1 MSFKASWR
9 EFTVV
14 AFIAVFDMVFYDKH
28 FYVLGFDWEKAA
40 YRPLFTLANTLQ
52 WSLGIETAFII
63 SSNKFHVKWH
73 PQGIPKPSV
82 SNHNLFSRFQS

>member
-9 EFTVV
+9 QFTVV
-14 AFIAVFDMVFYDKH
+14 AFIAVFDLVFYDKH

-52 WSLGIETAFII
+52 
-63 SSNKFHVKWH
+63 
-73 PQGIPKPSV
+73 
-82 SNHNLFSRFQS
+82 